1 MEFHSGKIYLIMSG
15 VPYTLSVLRIFVHC
29 RFLSSSCQ
37 KSCIVNL
44 FVKLR
49 CSVLKCCHL
58 TSFFF
63 FHESNGNLYIQFS
76 NRSQA
81 NPGKVSMDSDS
92 LRKTLK
98 SMLNT
103 LPRILAPLIAINCFP
118 KKNHKIVL

>member
-1 MEFHSGKIYLIMSG
+1 MHREFICEITMFSSKM
-15 VPYTLSVLRIFVHC
+15 LSFDE
-29 RFLSSSCQ
+29 
-37 KSCIVNL
+37 
-44 FVKLR
+44 
-49 CSVLKCCHL
+49 
-58 TSFFF
+58 FF

-92 LRKTLK
+92 LAKTLK